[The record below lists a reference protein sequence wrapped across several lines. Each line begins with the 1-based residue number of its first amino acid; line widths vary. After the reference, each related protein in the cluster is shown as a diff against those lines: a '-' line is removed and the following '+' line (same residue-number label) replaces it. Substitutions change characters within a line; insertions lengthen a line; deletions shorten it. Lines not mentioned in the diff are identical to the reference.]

1 MKTSICSI
9 VVICVVSYL
18 GCSKPV
24 DGSTETQSSPRSPAP
39 QASPSQSPGKEDQEA
54 LRLSSEAAASASNAA
69 VARSR
74 NFPAYTA
81 DSVKEIKSLKRG
93 EWIPAKIDREYLI
106 LREAG
111 IFLAG
116 GDYYVQLLSNAEGKT
131 VKFLLAKKRGTALD
145 QVDFSKGK
153 AADGSFAEVLD
164 FVATV
169 GVPSNKDTRAYC
181 SSSGESGAI
190 WVHLAGSTEEWR
202 GELFG
207 LAKSEK
213 LTPAQ

>member
-1 MKTSICSI
+1 MKSSICSI
-9 VVICVVSYL
+9 VVICVFSYL
-18 GCSKPV
+18 GCSKPA
-24 DGSTETQSSPRSPAP
+24 DEAGQAQSSSKPSGPQSSP
-39 QASPSQSPGKEDQEA
+39 SQVPGSSDAEA
-54 LRLSSEAAASASNAA
+54 LRLSQEAAAAASSAA
-69 VARSR
+69 VARQK
-74 NFPAYTA
+74 NFPAYTPE
-81 DSVKEIKSLKRG
+81 VEKEIRSLKRG
-93 EWIPAKIDREYLI
+93 QWIPVQVDREYLI
-106 LREAG
+106 LRANG
-111 IFLAG
+111 IFLAH

-131 VKFLLAKKRGTALD
+131 VKFLLAKRRGTTLD

-202 GELFG
+202 GELLG